1 MIDLVLE
8 RRFATPLSAELVRSL
23 SEAAESCF
31 SLHRVAWEGS
41 LLARDGRRMVC
52 RFRAPDVESARN
64 ALRQAGAEVTTLW
77 PGTVHDAPGLDA
89 GALAAANVLVERA
102 FAAPVSLAA
111 IQAREDAGATC
122 LQTHRVHFVSTLL
135 SRDARRMLC
144 LYRAPDAESVR
155 IAQHQ
160 AGMPLERVWAFRA
173 ILPGPPADSTLAL

>member
-1 MIDLVLE
+1 MMDIVLE
-8 RRFATPLSAELVRSL
+8 RCFSRPLTAEFVRSVSL
-23 SEAAESCF
+23 EAEGCLA
-31 SLHRVAWEGS
+31 LHGVAWQGS

-77 PGTVHDAPGLDA
+77 PGTLHDAPGLDA
-89 GALAAANVLVERA
+89 GALAEANVLVERA

-111 IQAREDAGATC
+111 IQAREEAGAAC
-122 LQTHRVHFVSTLL
+122 LQNHRVRFVRTLL
-135 SRDARRMLC
+135 SQDARRMLC

>member
-8 RRFATPLSAELVRSL
+8 RRFATPLSAELVRTL

-64 ALRQAGAEVTTLW
+64 ALRQAGAEITTLW
-77 PGTVHDAPGLDA
+77 PGTIHDAPGLDT

-111 IQAREDAGATC
+111 IQAREDAGAAC
-122 LQTHRVHFVSTLL
+122 LQNHRVRFVRTLF
-135 SRDARRMLC
+135 SRDAKRMLC

-155 IAQHQ
+155 LAQHQ
-160 AGMPLERVWAFRA
+160 AGMPLERVWAFQT
-173 ILPGPPADSTLAL
+173 ILPGLPVDSTPVP